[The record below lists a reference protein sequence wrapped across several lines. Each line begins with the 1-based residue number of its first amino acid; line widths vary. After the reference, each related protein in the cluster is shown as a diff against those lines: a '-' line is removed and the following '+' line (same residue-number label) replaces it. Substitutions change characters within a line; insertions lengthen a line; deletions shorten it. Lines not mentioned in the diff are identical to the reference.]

1 MDAREK
7 RIIDSWQRNTG
18 PWTVAVREG
27 RIDSRRLVTDQAIV
41 DAVMRRV
48 PRSVLDLGCGEGWL
62 ARQLSARGI
71 AVVGVD
77 VMPDLIM
84 AARMAGGGEFR
95 VMSYADV
102 AAGRLE
108 RTFDLVVSNFA
119 LLGKQSVDD
128 LIRSAPGLL
137 CEQGVLVVQ
146 TLHPLAACGDLPYQ
160 DGWREGSWAGFD
172 ASFTKPAPWYFRT
185 LESWTGL
192 LTESGF
198 QLLELREPVHPHTGN
213 PASLILVAQRA

>member
-27 RIDSRRLVTDQAIV
+27 RIDSRRLVTDRAIV
-41 DAVMRRV
+41 DAVTRRV

-77 VMPDLIM
+77 AMPELIM
-84 AARMAGGGEFR
+84 AARTAGGGEFR

-102 AAGRLE
+102 AAGRLGLS
-108 RTFDLVVSNFA
+108 FDLVVSNFA
-119 LLGKQSVDD
+119 LLGQQSVDD
-128 LIRSAPGLL
+128 LIRSTPGLL
-137 CEQGVLVVQ
+137 REQGLLVVQ
-146 TLHPLAACGDLPYQ
+146 TLHPLAACGDLPYR

-172 ASFTKPAPWYFRT
+172 ASFTHPAPWYFRT
-185 LESWTGL
+185 LESWTRL
-192 LTESGF
+192 LTESGL

>member
-41 DAVMRRV
+41 DAVMRRA

-71 AVVGVD
+71 AVVGAD
-77 VMPDLIM
+77 AMPELIT
-84 AARMAGGGEFR
+84 AARTAGGGDFR

-102 AAGRLE
+102 AAGRLGLS
-108 RTFDLVVSNFA
+108 FDMVVSNFA

-128 LIRSAPGLL
+128 LIHSAPGLL
-137 CEQGVLVVQ
+137 REQGLLMVQ
-146 TLHPLAACGDLPYQ
+146 TLHPLAACGNLPYQ

-172 ASFTKPAPWYFRT
+172 ASFTNPAPWYFRT

-198 QLLELREPVHPHTGN
+198 QLLELREPVHPHTGK
-213 PASLILVAQRA
+213 PASVILVAQRA

>member
-7 RIIDSWQRNTG
+7 SIIDSWQRNSA

-41 DAVMRRV
+41 EAVISRA

-62 ARQLSARGI
+62 ARQLSAHGI

-77 VMPDLIM
+77 AMPELIS
-84 AARMAGGGEFR
+84 AAQAAGGGDFR
-95 VMSYADV
+95 VMSYADI

-108 RTFDLVVSNFA
+108 RTFDLLASNFA
-119 LLGKQSVDD
+119 LLGKQSVED
-128 LIRSAPGLL
+128 LIRSAPRLL
-137 CEQGVLVVQ
+137 RERGSLVVQ
-146 TLHPLAACGDLPYQ
+146 TLHPLVACGELPYQ

-172 ASFTKPAPWYFRT
+172 ASFTDPAAWYFRT
-185 LESWTGL
+185 LASWTRL
-192 LTESGF
+192 LVESGF
-198 QLLELREPVHPHTGN
+198 QLLDLREPIHPHSGK
-213 PASLILVAQRA
+213 PASVIFVAQRA

>member
-41 DAVMRRV
+41 DAVMRRA

-77 VMPDLIM
+77 AMPGLVT
-84 AARMAGGGEFR
+84 AARTAGGGDFR

-102 AAGRLE
+102 AAGRLGLS
-108 RTFDLVVSNFA
+108 FDMVVSNFA

-128 LIRSAPGLL
+128 LIHSVPGLL
-137 CEQGVLVVQ
+137 REQGLLMVQ

-172 ASFTKPAPWYFRT
+172 ASFTNPATWYFRT

-198 QLLELREPVHPHTGN
+198 QLLELREPVHPHTGK
-213 PASLILVAQRA
+213 PASVILVAQRA

>member
-7 RIIDSWQRNTG
+7 RIVDSWQRNTG

-27 RIDSRRLVTDQAIV
+27 RIDSRRLVTDRAIV

-71 AVVGVD
+71 AVVGAD
-77 VMPDLIM
+77 AMPELIT
-84 AARMAGGGEFR
+84 AARTAGGGDFR

-102 AAGRLE
+102 AAGRLGLS
-108 RTFDLVVSNFA
+108 FDMVVSNFA

-128 LIRSAPGLL
+128 LIHSTPGLL
-137 CEQGVLVVQ
+137 REQGLLMVQ

-172 ASFTKPAPWYFRT
+172 ASFTNPAPWYFRT

-198 QLLELREPVHPHTGN
+198 QLLELREPVHPHTGT
-213 PASLILVAQRA
+213 PASVILVAQRA

>member
-18 PWTVAVREG
+18 AWTVAVREG

-41 DAVMRRV
+41 DAVMRRA

-71 AVVGVD
+71 AVVGAD
-77 VMPDLIM
+77 AMPELIT
-84 AARMAGGGEFR
+84 AARTAGGGDFR

-102 AAGRLE
+102 AAGRLGLS
-108 RTFDLVVSNFA
+108 FDMVVSNFA

-137 CEQGVLVVQ
+137 REQGLLIVQ

-172 ASFTKPAPWYFRT
+172 ASFTNPAPWYFRT

-198 QLLELREPVHPHTGN
+198 QLLELREPVHPHTGK
-213 PASLILVAQRA
+213 PASVILVAQRA

>member
-7 RIIDSWQRNTG
+7 RIVDSWQRNTG

-41 DAVMRRV
+41 DAVMRRA

-71 AVVGVD
+71 AVVGAD
-77 VMPDLIM
+77 AMPELIT
-84 AARMAGGGEFR
+84 AARTAGGGDFR

-102 AAGRLE
+102 AAGRLGLS
-108 RTFDLVVSNFA
+108 FDMVVSNFA

-137 CEQGVLVVQ
+137 REQGLLIVQ

-172 ASFTKPAPWYFRT
+172 ANFADPAPWYFRT

-198 QLLELREPVHPHTGN
+198 QLLELREPVHPHTGT
-213 PASLILVAQRA
+213 PASVILVAQRA

>member
-7 RIIDSWQRNTG
+7 RIVDSWQRNTG

-41 DAVMRRV
+41 DAVMRRA

-71 AVVGVD
+71 AVVGAD
-77 VMPDLIM
+77 AMPELIA
-84 AARMAGGGEFR
+84 AARTAGGGDFR

-102 AAGRLE
+102 AAGRLGLS
-108 RTFDLVVSNFA
+108 FDMVVSNFA

-137 CEQGVLVVQ
+137 REQGLLIVQ

-172 ASFTKPAPWYFRT
+172 ASFTNPAPWYFRT

-198 QLLELREPVHPHTGN
+198 QLLELREPVHPHTGT
-213 PASLILVAQRA
+213 PASVILVAQRA